1 MKNQN
6 LHTKQYRYKLFE
18 KKSNNK
24 PEVVMDSSDQKE
36 QSRLYTSGKPE
47 RFYVPYEYKFYFLLK
62 FYWKFLNWHKRPRVK
77 KKQSPI
83 ISNVL
88 NFFKKFLCKIVIGI
102 IGTFIVTFCFFIWG
116 TEIKELYAKI
126 MAAL

>member
-6 LHTKQYRYKLFE
+6 LHIKQYRYKLFE

-24 PEVVMDSSDQKE
+24 PEVVMDSSGQKE

-47 RFYVPYEYKFYFLLK
+47 RFYVPYEYKFYCLLK
-62 FYWKFLNWHKRPRVK
+62 FWWKFLDWHKRPRVK

-88 NFFKKFLCKIVIGI
+88 NFFKKFLYEI
-102 IGTFIVTFCFFIWG
+102 IIAFIVGFCFLIWG

>member
-1 MKNQN
+1 
-6 LHTKQYRYKLFE
+6 
-18 KKSNNK
+18 
-24 PEVVMDSSDQKE
+24 MDSSGQKE

-47 RFYVPYEYKFYFLLK
+47 RFYVPYEYKFYCLLK
-62 FYWKFLNWHKRPRVK
+62 FWWKFLDWHKRPRVK

-83 ISNVL
+83 ILKSDI
-88 NFFKKFLCKIVIGI
+88 KAII
-102 IGTFIVTFCFFIWG
+102 IGFIVAFCFLIWG

>member
-1 MKNQN
+1 
-6 LHTKQYRYKLFE
+6 
-18 KKSNNK
+18 
-24 PEVVMDSSDQKE
+24 MDSSGQKE
-36 QSRLYTSGKPE
+36 KSRLYTSGKPE
-47 RFYVPYEYKFYFLLK
+47 RFYVPYEYKFYCLLK
-62 FYWKFLNWHKRPRVK
+62 FWWKFLDWHKRPRVK

-88 NFFKKFLCKIVIGI
+88 SFFKKFLYKIIIGI